1 MNAPALIPSPLLLL
15 PMPFPCSETDV
26 APIWDAER
34 NVFVALMTIA
44 DYVRALLVCHRQ
56 NISMLDLST
65 RSIAD
70 MLCSPLI
77 QYQHSDFHAVDAE
90 DSVQQ
95 LCLQLTRLTADYV
108 PIVDPDAGS
117 LVGVL
122 GYLDVVHLLDQ
133 AAKQHPN
140 LFFETLE
147 QMRIGTFG
155 DRVVTAPL
163 TTQLP
168 DILTALSS
176 HEVSGIPIVDSSNR
190 VVGLYHKTDVTFITK
205 ATEPDSVL
213 TNLAVYTVG
222 DVLVSQQ
229 AQVQTGEQP
238 AGPTQVLVTCN
249 ITDRIDV
256 VLAAMMS
263 GRSTRI
269 VCIDSVGTCIGVIS
283 VKDIMLY
290 YLG

>member
-1 MNAPALIPSPLLLL
+1 VICTHSPT
-15 PMPFPCSETDV
+15 PYTFPTITTIITSTETDV
-26 APIWDAER
+26 APIWDAEKH
-34 NVFVALMTIA
+34 VFVALMTIA

-95 LCLQLTRLTADYV
+95 LCLQLVRLGADYV

-147 QMRIGTFG
+147 QMRIGSFG
-155 DRVVTAPL
+155 DRLVTAPL
-163 TTQLP
+163 TSMLP
-168 DILTALSS
+168 DVLTALSN
-176 HEVSGIPIVDSSNR
+176 HEVSGIPIVDLNNR

-205 ATEPDSVL
+205 ATDPDSVL
-213 TNLAVYTVG
+213 TNLSSFTVG
-222 DVLVSQQ
+222 DVLTTQQ
-229 AQVQTGEQP
+229 QQLQAGESLS
-238 AGPTQVLVTCN
+238 TMQVLVTCN

-269 VCIDSVGTCIGVIS
+269 VCIDVTGKCVGVIS
-283 VKDIMLY
+283 VMDIIQY

>member
-1 MNAPALIPSPLLLL
+1 M
-15 PMPFPCSETDV
+15 
-26 APIWDAER
+26 APIWDAEKH
-34 NVFVALMTIA
+34 VFVALMTIA
-44 DYVRALLVCHRQ
+44 DYVRALLVCHQQ

-77 QYQHSDFHAVDAE
+77 SYQHSDFHAIDAE

-95 LCLQLTRLTADYV
+95 LCLQLMRLTADYV

-122 GYLDVVHLLDQ
+122 GYLDLVHLLDQ

-155 DRVVTAPL
+155 DRVVSAPVSSL
-163 TTQLP
+163 LP
-168 DILTALSS
+168 DVLAALGN
-176 HEVSGIPIVDSSNR
+176 HEVSGIPITDQAHR

-205 ATEPDSVL
+205 AADPDSVL
-213 TNLAVYTVG
+213 TNLSSFSVG
-222 DVLVSQQ
+222 DVLQLQQ
-229 AQVQTGEQP
+229 QQILAGE
-238 AGPTQVLVTCN
+238 ALSTMQVLVTCN

-269 VCIDSVGTCIGVIS
+269 ICIDGAGKCVGVIS
-283 VKDIMLY
+283 VKDIIHY